1 MFKRVGRMDDPA
13 SGGPELA
20 IIAEAFSRT
29 ADKYDSFAVDHPHL
43 TRIRNK
49 IYAHVSR
56 FVPAGARILELNAG
70 TGTDAVELARRGYFV
85 HATDIAP
92 GMLNR
97 LGEKV
102 EASELGDRVTWERRS
117 FLNLRGVAGA
127 PFDAVLSNLGGLN
140 CIPDLTPVIEQLPD
154 VLTPGGIVSW
164 VLMPRICLWELLEA
178 FRGNLRLAFRRL
190 RPGGVRAHL
199 ENLHFDVYY
208 FPPAQVM
215 DWFGNE
221 YELLATEGISVI
233 TPSLENKQLAIRFP
247 RVYRSLSRLDDAL
260 SPRWPWN
267 GWGDFYMLTLRYSPR
282 VGTGAAL
289 LPQHLSSS

>member
-1 MFKRVGRMDDPA
+1 MADPA
-13 SGGPELA
+13 RGGPELA

-49 IYAHVSR
+49 IYAHVSGY
-56 FVPAGARILELNAG
+56 VPAGARILELNAG
-70 TGTDAVELARRGYFV
+70 TGTDAVELARRGFFV

-102 EASELGDRVTWERRS
+102 EASKLGDRVTWERRS
-117 FLNLRGVAGA
+117 FLDLHGMAGA
-127 PFDAVLSNLGGLN
+127 PFDAVFSNLGGLN
-140 CIPDLTPVIEQLPD
+140 CVPDLTPIIEQLHD
-154 VLTPGGIVSW
+154 VLRPGGIVSW

-178 FRGNLRLAFRRL
+178 FRGNFRLAFRRL
-190 RPGGVRAHL
+190 RSGGVRAHL
-199 ENLHFDVYY
+199 EDLHFDVYY
-208 FPPAQVM
+208 FPPDQVTNS
-215 DWFGNE
+215 FGPE

-247 RVYRSLSRLDDAL
+247 RVYQFLSQLDDAL

-267 GWGDFYMLTLRYSPR
+267 GWGDFYMLTLRYAPR
-282 VGTGAAL
+282 FGPGAEPA
-289 LPQHLSSS
+289 PQHLSSS